1 MLNRLFS
8 PSSIAVIGASKTV
21 GKVGY
26 ETVHNLVRSGFEGP
40 IVPINSAGGEL
51 FGRTVYPQLSDYP
64 KSIDLVVIAVPAEM
78 VPAAA
83 RDAVK
88 KRAGAVVVV
97 ASGFKEIG
105 RQGRALE
112 DELTE
117 ICRAGGVRLLG
128 PNCLGV
134 INTAIKLNASFS
146 KRIPQPGSLAI
157 FSQSGALCTAM
168 MDIADERELGVSKS
182 ISIGNKADITEVDVL
197 AALAHDDETK
207 VIVGYLEDISDGD
220 KFVKAAQEA
229 SINKPVVILK
239 AGTTQAGSKAAANHT
254 GVLAGKDTAYG
265 AAFKRAGICRADS
278 FEALF
283 DYATALV
290 LQPTPKGDRVLI
302 ITNSGGSGTMAAD
315 AVEKSGLTVTGLS
328 APLAARLRAELPP
341 AAFIDNPIDI
351 SADAEPRHYAAAI
364 DIAVADGSIDA
375 ILVVLAPQYMT
386 QPAATV
392 RAIVAHLDETT
403 PVLASFLGGSD
414 VMPSRK
420 ELAAAGLPFY
430 DSPERAVG
438 ALKAMHEYGVWKR
451 RPARHVVRF
460 PVNRRRV
467 ERIITRRQRTG
478 RLRLGEVKSKD
489 ILKAY
494 GFHTMEG
501 RLTTTPE
508 EAVEIARFIGFPVA
522 MKIVSPSIVHKSDLG
537 GVRLN
542 IGSSQEVADAFDLM
556 MLRINKHAP
565 NAIVEGIY
573 VEKMAEKGLEVI
585 IGMTRD
591 RQFGPMLMFGLGGI
605 FVEVMK
611 DVTFHLAPIT
621 ENEAVQMLKSTRS
634 YELLEGKRGLKE
646 VDISAIAV
654 ALQRIS
660 QLTTDFPQ
668 IVELDINPLIVGE
681 VGNEPVVA
689 DARMTFAPL
698 LTDARPTFAPLLTG
712 A

>member
-1 MLNRLFS
+1 MLDRLFS
-8 PSSIAVIGASKTV
+8 PRSIAVIGASKTV

-26 ETVHNLVRSGFEGP
+26 LTLSNLVQSGFLGP

-51 FGRTVYPQLSDYP
+51 FGLPVYKQLADYP
-64 KSIDLVVIAVPAEM
+64 DPIDLVVIAVPAEM

-83 RDAVK
+83 RDAVAK
-88 KRAGAVVVV
+88 KAGAVVVV
-97 ASGFKEIG
+97 ASGFKEAG
-105 RQGRALE
+105 PEGRALE
-112 DELTE
+112 DELIA
-117 ICRAGGVRLLG
+117 ICQRGGVRLLG

-134 INTAIKLNASFS
+134 INTAIRMNASFS
-146 KRIPQPGSLAI
+146 RRIPQAGSMAI

-168 MDIADERELGVSKS
+168 MDIADERELGVSKA

-197 AALAHDDETK
+197 EALAEDDDTK

-220 KFVKAAQEA
+220 RFVKAAEA
-229 SINKPVVILK
+229 ASSRKPVVILK
-239 AGTTQAGSKAAANHT
+239 AGTTAAGTRAAANHT
-254 GVLAGKDTAYG
+254 GVLVGKDTAYG
-265 AAFKRAGICRADS
+265 AAFKRAGICRADT
-278 FEALF
+278 FDALF
-283 DYATALV
+283 DSATALA

-302 ITNSGGSGTMAAD
+302 ITNSGGSGTISAD
-315 AVEKSGLTVTGLS
+315 AVEKAGLTV
-328 APLAARLRAELPP
+328 APLGEDLARQLRRALPD

-351 SADAEPRHYAAAI
+351 SAAAEPRHYAAAI
-364 DIAVADGSIDA
+364 DITVAEGSFDA

-386 QPAATV
+386 EPAATV
-392 RAIVAHLDETT
+392 RAIVVHLDENM
-403 PVLASFLGGSD
+403 PVLAAFLGGGD
-414 VMPSRK
+414 IMPSRQ

-430 DSPERAVG
+430 DSPERAVT
-438 ALKAMHEYGVWKR
+438 ALKAMHEYGVWQR
-451 RPARHVVRF
+451 RPARQVVRF

-467 ERIITRRQRTG
+467 ERIIYRRQRTD

-494 GFHTMEG
+494 GFQILEG
-501 RLTTTPE
+501 RLTTSPE
-508 EAVEIARFIGFPVA
+508 EAMEIARFIGFPVA
-522 MKIVSPSIVHKSDLG
+522 LKVISPSIIHKSDLG

-542 IGSSQEVADAFDLM
+542 LGSAQEVADAFDLM
-556 MLRINKHAP
+556 MLRINKLAP
-565 NAIVEGIY
+565 NAIIGGIY

-591 RQFGPMLMFGLGGI
+591 PQFGPMLMFGLGGI

-621 ENEAVQMLKSTRS
+621 ENEAAQMLQSTRS
-634 YELLEGKRGLKE
+634 YELLQGKRGLKE
-646 VDISAIAV
+646 VDMHAIAV

-668 IVELDINPLIVGE
+668 ILDLEINPLIVGE
-681 VGNEPVVA
+681 MGNEPVVV

-698 LTDARPTFAPLLTG
+698 LDRH
-712 A
+712 

>member
-1 MLNRLFS
+1 MLDRLFS
-8 PSSIAVIGASKTV
+8 PTSIAVIGASKTV

-26 ETVHNLVRSGFEGP
+26 YTVSNLVQAGFTGP
-40 IVPINSAGGEL
+40 IIPINSAGGEL
-51 FGRTVYPQLSDYP
+51 FGLKVFPKLSDYP
-64 KSIDLVVIAVPAEM
+64 DSVDLVVIAVPAEM

-83 RDAVK
+83 SEAVQK
-88 KRAGAVVVV
+88 KAGAIVVV
-97 ASGFKEIG
+97 ASGFKEMG
-105 RQGRALE
+105 RQGKALE

-117 ICRAGGVRLLG
+117 ICRKGGVRLLG

-146 KRIPQPGSLAI
+146 KRIPQPGCLSI

-168 MDIADERELGVSKS
+168 MDIADERELGVSKAV
-182 ISIGNKADITEVDVL
+182 SIGNKADVTEVDVL
-197 AALAHDDETK
+197 SALAHDEETR

-220 KFVKAAQEA
+220 KFVKAAEEA
-229 SINKPVVILK
+229 SSQKPVVILK
-239 AGTTQAGSKAAANHT
+239 AGTTNAGSRAAANHT
-254 GVLAGKDTAYG
+254 GVLAGKDTAYS

-283 DYATALV
+283 DYATALA
-290 LQPTPKGDRVLI
+290 LQPTPRGDRVLI

-315 AVEKSGLTVTGLS
+315 AVEKAGMTVT
-328 APLAARLRAELPP
+328 PLNAGLRATLRERMPA

-364 DIAVADGSIDA
+364 DIAVADGAIDA

-386 QPAATV
+386 EPAGTV
-392 RAIVAHLDETT
+392 RAIVAHLDETV

-414 VMPSRK
+414 IMPSRK

-430 DSPERAVG
+430 DSPERAVN
-438 ALKAMHEYGVWKR
+438 ALKAMHEYGVWKN

-467 ERIITRRQRTG
+467 ERIIARRQRTN

-494 GFHTMEG
+494 GFQILEG
-501 RLTTTPE
+501 RLTTSPE

-522 MKIVSPSIVHKSDLG
+522 LKIISPSIVHKSDLG

-542 IGSSQEVADAFDLM
+542 LGSAQEVADAFDLM

-565 NAIVEGIY
+565 NAIIGGIY

-591 RQFGPMLMFGLGGI
+591 PQFGPMLMFGLGGI

-621 ENEAVQMLKSTRS
+621 ETEAIQMLQSTRS
-634 YELLEGKRGLKE
+634 YELLQGKRGLKE
-646 VDISAIAV
+646 VDLKAIAV

-668 IVELDINPLIVGE
+668 ILDLDINPLIVGE
-681 VGNEPVVA
+681 IGNEPVVV

-698 LTDARPTFAPLLTG
+698 IEQA
-712 A
+712 

>member
-1 MLNRLFS
+1 MLDRLFS
-8 PSSIAVIGASKTV
+8 PRAIAVIGASKTV

-26 ETVHNLVRSGFEGP
+26 YIVSNLVQSGFKGP
-40 IVPINSAGGEL
+40 VIPVNSAGGEL
-51 FGRTVYPQLSDYP
+51 FGLKVYPQISDYP
-64 KSIDLVVIAVPAEM
+64 DLIDMVVIALPAEM

-83 RDAVK
+83 REAVK
-88 KRAGAVVVV
+88 KKAGSIVVV
-97 ASGFKEIG
+97 ASGFKESG
-105 RQGRALE
+105 PQGRAIE
-112 DELTE
+112 DELIE
-117 ICRAGGVRLLG
+117 ICSKGGVRLLG

-134 INTAIKLNASFS
+134 INTAINLNASFS
-146 KRIPQPGSLAI
+146 KRLPQAGQLAI

-168 MDIADERELGVSKS
+168 MDIADERELGVSKAV
-182 ISIGNKADITEVDVL
+182 SIGNKADITEVDIL
-197 AALAHDDETK
+197 SALAHDEDTK

-220 KFVKAAQEA
+220 KFVKAAEEA
-229 SINKPVVILK
+229 SSRKPVVILK
-239 AGTTQAGSKAAANHT
+239 AGTTSAGSRAASNHT

-283 DYATALV
+283 DYASALA

-302 ITNSGGSGTMAAD
+302 ITNSGGSGTMSAD
-315 AVEKSGLTVTGLS
+315 AVEKAGMSVPPLS
-328 APLAARLRAELPP
+328 DKLAAQLRAQLPA

-364 DIAVADGSIDA
+364 DIAVADDAIDA

-386 QPAATV
+386 EPAATV
-392 RAIVAHLDETT
+392 RAIVAHLDDTT

-414 VMPSRK
+414 IMPPRK

-438 ALKAMHEYGVWKR
+438 ALKAMHEYGVWKH

-467 ERIITRRQRTG
+467 ERIIARRQRTN
-478 RLRLGEVKSKD
+478 RLRLGEVKSKG

-494 GFHTMEG
+494 GFHILEG
-501 RLTTTPE
+501 RLTSTPE

-522 MKIVSPSIVHKSDLG
+522 LKIISPSIVHKSDLG

-542 IGSSQEVADAFDLM
+542 LGSAQEVADAFDLM

-565 NAIVEGIY
+565 NAVIGGIY

-591 RQFGPMLMFGLGGI
+591 PQFGPMLMFGLGGI

-621 ENEAVQMLKSTRS
+621 ENEAVQMLQSTRS
-634 YELLEGKRGLKE
+634 YELLQGKRGLKE
-646 VDISAIAV
+646 FDIHAIAV

-668 IVELDINPLIVGE
+668 ILDLEINPLIVGE
-681 VGNEPVVA
+681 VGNEPVVV

-698 LTDARPTFAPLLTG
+698 LDQR
-712 A
+712 

>member
-1 MLNRLFS
+1 MLDRLFS
-8 PSSIAVIGASKTV
+8 PKSIAVIGASKTM

-26 ETVHNLVRSGFEGP
+26 LVMSNLVQSGFQGP
-40 IVPINSAGGEL
+40 IIPVNSAGGEL
-51 FGRTVYPQLSDYP
+51 FGLPVYPQIADYP
-64 KSIDLVVIAVPAEM
+64 ETVDLVVIAVPAEM
-78 VPAAA
+78 VPEAA
-83 RDAVK
+83 REAVK
-88 KRAGAVVVV
+88 KKAGSIVVV
-97 ASGFKEIG
+97 ASGFKESGKLG
-105 RQGRALE
+105 RELE
-112 DELTE
+112 DQLAD
-117 ICRAGGVRLLG
+117 ICHKGGVRLLG

-134 INTAIKLNASFS
+134 INTTLKLNASFS
-146 KRIPQPGSLAI
+146 KRIPQAGQLSI

-168 MDIADERELGVSKS
+168 MDIADERELGVAKS

-197 AALAHDDETK
+197 AALAHDEDTR

-220 KFVKAAQEA
+220 KFVKAAEEA
-229 SINKPVVILK
+229 SSRKPVVILK
-239 AGTTQAGSKAAANHT
+239 AGTTIAGSRAASNHT

-283 DYATALV
+283 DYATALA
-290 LQPTPKGDRVLI
+290 LQPTPRGDRVLI

-315 AVEKSGLTVTGLS
+315 AVEKAGMTVPSLS
-328 APLAARLRAELPP
+328 EGLAAKLRQELP
-341 AAFIDNPIDI
+341 ATAFIDNPIDI
-351 SADAEPRHYAAAI
+351 SAAAEPRHYAAAI
-364 DIAVADGSIDA
+364 DIAMADGSIDA
-375 ILVVLAPQYMT
+375 ILIVLAPQYMT
-386 QPAATV
+386 EPAATV
-392 RAIVAHLDETT
+392 RSIVAHLDETI

-414 VMPSRK
+414 IMPSRK

-438 ALKAMHEYGVWKR
+438 ALKAMHEYGVWKN

-478 RLRLGEVKSKD
+478 RLRLGEVKAKD

-494 GFHTMEG
+494 GFHIMEG
-501 RLTTTPE
+501 KMTTTPE
-508 EAVEIARFIGFPVA
+508 EAVEYARFIGYPVA
-522 MKIVSPSIVHKSDLG
+522 MKIVSPNIVHKSDLG

-542 IGSSQEVADAFDLM
+542 LGSSQEVADAFDLM
-556 MLRINKHAP
+556 MLRINKNAP
-565 NAIVEGIY
+565 NALVEGVY

-591 RQFGPMLMFGLGGI
+591 PQFGPMLMFGLGGI

-621 ENEAVQMLKSTRS
+621 QNEAVQMLKSTRS

-668 IVELDINPLIVGE
+668 IIELDINPLIVGE

-689 DARMTFAPL
+689 DAGMTFARPL
-698 LTDARPTFAPLLTG
+698 TTV
-712 A
+712 

>member
-1 MLNRLFS
+1 MLDRLFS
-8 PSSIAVIGASKTV
+8 PQSIAVIGASKTV

-26 ETVHNLVRSGFEGP
+26 YTMSNLVQSGFKGP
-40 IVPINSAGGEL
+40 IIPVNSAGGEL
-51 FGRTVYPQLSDYP
+51 FGLKVYPHIAEYAGTV
-64 KSIDLVVIAVPAEM
+64 DLVVIAVPAEM
-78 VPAAA
+78 VPEAA

-88 KRAGAVVVV
+88 KKAGAIVVV
-97 ASGFKEIG
+97 AAGFKESG
-105 RQGRALE
+105 SQGRALE
-112 DELTE
+112 EELTE
-117 ICRAGGVRLLG
+117 ICRKGNVRLLG

-134 INTAIKLNASFS
+134 INTSLKLNASFS
-146 KRIPQPGSLAI
+146 KRIPQAGQLSI

-168 MDIADERELGVSKS
+168 MDIADERELGVAKAV
-182 ISIGNKADITEVDVL
+182 SIGNKADITEVDVL
-197 AALAHDDETK
+197 SALAHDELTR

-220 KFVKAAQEA
+220 KFVKAAEEA
-229 SINKPVVILK
+229 SSRKPVVILK
-239 AGTTQAGSKAAANHT
+239 AGTTIAGSRAAANHT

-283 DYATALV
+283 DYATALA
-290 LQPTPKGDRVLI
+290 LQPMPRGDRVLI

-315 AVEKSGLTVTGLS
+315 AVEKAGLS
-328 APLAARLRAELPP
+328 VTRLSDTLAARLRTELPA

-351 SADAEPRHYAAAI
+351 SADAEPRHYAAAL
-364 DIAVADGSIDA
+364 DIAMADGSIDA

-386 QPAATV
+386 EPAATV
-392 RAIVAHLDETT
+392 RAIVAHLDETI

-414 VMPSRK
+414 IMPSRK

-438 ALKAMHEYGVWKR
+438 ALKAMHEYGVWKN

-501 RLTTTPE
+501 KLTTSPE
-508 EAVEIARFIGFPVA
+508 EAVEYARFIGFPVA
-522 MKIVSPSIVHKSDLG
+522 AKIVSPNIVHKSDLG

-542 IGSSQEVADAFDLM
+542 LGSGQEVADAFDLM
-556 MLRINKHAP
+556 MLRIGKLAP
-565 NAIVEGIY
+565 NALVEGIY

-591 RQFGPMLMFGLGGI
+591 AQFGPMLMFGLGGI

-681 VGNEPVVA
+681 IGNEPVVA
-689 DARMTFAPL
+689 DARMTFA
-698 LTDARPTFAPLLTG
+698 RPIAGL
-712 A
+712 

>member
-1 MLNRLFS
+1 MLDRLFS
-8 PSSIAVIGASKTV
+8 PRAIAVIGASKTV

-26 ETVHNLVRSGFEGP
+26 YIVSNLVQSGFKGP
-40 IVPINSAGGEL
+40 IIPVNSAGGEL
-51 FGRTVYPQLSDYP
+51 FGLKVYPQISDYP
-64 KSIDLVVIAVPAEM
+64 DLIDMVVIAVPAEM
-78 VPAAA
+78 VPTAA
-83 RDAVK
+83 REAVRK
-88 KRAGAVVVV
+88 KAGAIVVV
-97 ASGFKEIG
+97 ASGFKESG
-105 RQGRALE
+105 PQGRAIE
-112 DELTE
+112 DELIE
-117 ICRAGGVRLLG
+117 ICRKGCVRLLG

-134 INTAIKLNASFS
+134 INTAIHLNASFS
-146 KRIPQPGSLAI
+146 KRLPQAGQLAI

-168 MDIADERELGVSKS
+168 MDIADERELGVSKA
-182 ISIGNKADITEVDVL
+182 ISIGNKADITEVDIL
-197 AALAHDDETK
+197 SALAHDEDTR

-220 KFVKAAQEA
+220 KFVKAAEEA
-229 SINKPVVILK
+229 SSRKPVVILK
-239 AGTTQAGSKAAANHT
+239 AGTTSAGSRAASNHT

-283 DYATALV
+283 DYASALA

-302 ITNSGGSGTMAAD
+302 ITNSGGSGTMSAD
-315 AVEKSGLTVTGLS
+315 AVEKAGMSVPPLS
-328 APLAARLRAELPP
+328 DQLAAQLRAQLPA

-364 DIAVADGSIDA
+364 DIAVADTSIDA

-386 QPAATV
+386 EPAATV
-392 RAIVAHLDETT
+392 RAIVAHLDDTT
-403 PVLASFLGGSD
+403 PVLAAFLGGSD
-414 VMPSRK
+414 IMPPRK

-438 ALKAMHEYGVWKR
+438 ALKAMHEYGVWKN

-467 ERIITRRQRTG
+467 ERTIARRQRTN

-494 GFHTMEG
+494 GFHILEG
-501 RLTTTPE
+501 RLTSTPE

-522 MKIVSPSIVHKSDLG
+522 LKIISPSIVHKSDLG

-542 IGSSQEVADAFDLM
+542 LGSAQEVADAFDLM

-565 NAIVEGIY
+565 NAIIGGIY

-591 RQFGPMLMFGLGGI
+591 PQFGPMLMFGLGGI

-621 ENEAVQMLKSTRS
+621 ENEAVQMLQSTRS
-634 YELLEGKRGLKE
+634 YELLQGKRGLKE
-646 VDISAIAV
+646 FDIHAIAV

-668 IVELDINPLIVGE
+668 ILDLEINPLIVGE
-681 VGNEPVVA
+681 VGNEPVVV
-689 DARMTFAPL
+689 DASMTFAPL
-698 LTDARPTFAPLLTG
+698 LDQR
-712 A
+712 